1 MQGVAAVPGRA
12 FGPVEELTESESSEK
27 TAEEREVLGRRRRRI
42 RLRRPKPGLTP
53 RERLIDEK
61 VCKNLL
67 SQRCV
72 GQCKKNCLSHFSRSA
87 LFSEFMA
94 FRKKWKE
101 LHKLDQDRLDFRLH
115 FIMFILCS
123 HVTSFVVLS

>member
-1 MQGVAAVPGRA
+1 MEGAAAALPQRA
-12 FGPVEELTESESSEK
+12 FGPVEDLSESESSAK

-42 RLRRPKPGLTP
+42 RFGRQKHGLTP

-67 SQRCV
+67 LQRCA

-115 FIMFILCS
+115 SNATGFLGC
-123 HVTSFVVLS
+123 

>member
-1 MQGVAAVPGRA
+1 MEGAAAVPRRA

-72 GQCKKNCLSHFSRSA
+72 GQCKKIASRIF
-87 LFSEFMA
+87 LV
-94 FRKKWKE
+94 
-101 LHKLDQDRLDFRLH
+101 Q
-115 FIMFILCS
+115 LCS
-123 HVTSFVVLS
+123 LNSWLFGRSGRSSTN